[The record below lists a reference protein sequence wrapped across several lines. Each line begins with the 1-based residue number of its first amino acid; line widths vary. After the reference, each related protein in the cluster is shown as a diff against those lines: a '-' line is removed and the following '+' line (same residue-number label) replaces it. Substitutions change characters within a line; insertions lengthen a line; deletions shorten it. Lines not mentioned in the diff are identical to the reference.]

1 MKDDVLKLI
10 KDYFLLKDEEL
21 ILSQSFIDKY
31 NEQYSRNIKD
41 LSYLKNKMKEMI
53 VKGTKQ

>member
-21 ILSQSFIDKY
+21 ILTQSFIDKY
-31 NEQYSRNIKD
+31 NEQYSRNVKD
-41 LSYLKNKMKEMI
+41 LEYLKNKMKEMI

>member
-21 ILSQSFIDKY
+21 ILTQSFIDKY
-31 NEQYSRNIKD
+31 NEHYSRNVKD
-41 LSYLKNKMKEMI
+41 LEYLKNKMKEMI

>member
-21 ILSQSFIDKY
+21 VLSQSFIDKY

>member
-1 MKDDVLKLI
+1 MKDDALKLI

-21 ILSQSFIDKY
+21 VLSQSFIDKY

>member
-21 ILSQSFIDKY
+21 ILTQSFIDKY
-31 NEQYSRNIKD
+31 DEQYSRNVKD
-41 LSYLKNKMKEMI
+41 LEYLKNKMKEMI

>member
-21 ILSQSFIDKY
+21 VLSQSFIDKY
-31 NEQYSRNIKD
+31 N
-41 LSYLKNKMKEMI
+41 
-53 VKGTKQ
+53 

>member
-21 ILSQSFIDKY
+21 ILTQSFIDKY
-31 NEQYSRNIKD
+31 NEYYSRNVKD
-41 LSYLKNKMKEMI
+41 LEYLKNKMKEMI